1 MGFQQDL
8 IALGA
13 KMPTTPDRF
22 YPKLRKLFDR
32 IETELGL
39 RIVIAANPR
48 SDLNTARELFG
59 SREAVKGDTARL
71 IGKCKLVIGHC
82 STAIGMA
89 VMVQKPVI
97 LIATRE
103 TYEYWAHKPN
113 MDSFSQKLREPIR
126 FFDDVSNCSLDKAL
140 RFDCAAYDK
149 YMIDY
154 VKMPGSPMEPYW
166 EIVGAAARKISNAL

>member
-1 MGFQQDL
+1 
-8 IALGA
+8 
-13 KMPTTPDRF
+13 
-22 YPKLRKLFDR
+22 
-32 IETELGL
+32 
-39 RIVIAANPR
+39 
-48 SDLNTARELFG
+48 
-59 SREAVKGDTARL
+59 
-71 IGKCKLVIGHC
+71 
-82 STAIGMA
+82 MA

-140 RFDCAAYDK
+140 RFDCTAYDK